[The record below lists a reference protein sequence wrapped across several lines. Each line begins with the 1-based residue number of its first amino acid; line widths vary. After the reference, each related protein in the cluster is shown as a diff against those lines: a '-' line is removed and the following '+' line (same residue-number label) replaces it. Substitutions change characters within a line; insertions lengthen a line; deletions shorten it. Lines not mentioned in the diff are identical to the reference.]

1 MNVDLKILDLRFK
14 RTNSNLNIDL
24 ADILYGPPAGWIM
37 IPIYPDLFV
46 GTLSTAA
53 CPPDE

>member
-1 MNVDLKILDLRFK
+1 MKKSNLYVDLV
-14 RTNSNLNIDL
+14 
-24 ADILYGPPAGWIM
+24 DILSKASGWIM

-53 CPPDE
+53 CPPGE